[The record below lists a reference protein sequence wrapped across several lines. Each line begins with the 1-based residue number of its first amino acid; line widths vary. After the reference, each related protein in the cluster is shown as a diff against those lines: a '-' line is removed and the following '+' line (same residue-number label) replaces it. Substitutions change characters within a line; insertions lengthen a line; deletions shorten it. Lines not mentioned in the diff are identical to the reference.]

1 MIKKRDIWLAC
12 IVIAVAL
19 ILLGILKF
27 ANQESGTQIEI
38 RVNGQTYGT
47 YDLSRNQEI
56 TVDTAYGHNLVVIA
70 EGQAYMSEADCP
82 DGYCKNQGK
91 ISHEN
96 ETIVCLPHKLVVE
109 IKVTKDSG
117 VGADVN
123 MRKDDD
129 TDVKQ
134 SGESEN
140 GTLFDAISQ

>member
-1 MIKKRDIWLAC
+1 MIKKKDIMLAC
-12 IVIAVAL
+12 GVIAVAL
-19 ILLGILKF
+19 ILLVILKF

-56 TVDTAYGHNLVVIA
+56 TVDTEYGHNLVVIA
-70 EGQAYMSEADCP
+70 DGQAYMSEADCP

-109 IKVTKDSG
+109 IQVTKDF
-117 VGADVN
+117 GAGGDAN
-123 MRKDDD
+123 MRKNED

-134 SGESEN
+134 SGEAES
-140 GTLFDAISQ
+140 GVPFDAISQ

>member
-1 MIKKRDIWLAC
+1 MIKKKDIMLAC
-12 IVIAVAL
+12 GVIAVAL
-19 ILLGILKF
+19 ILLVILKF

-38 RVNGQTYGT
+38 RVNGQTYGI

-56 TVDTAYGHNLVVIA
+56 AVDTEYGHNLVVIA
-70 EGQAYMSEADCP
+70 DGQAYMSEADCP

-109 IKVTKDSG
+109 IQVTKDSG
-117 VGADVN
+117 AGADAN
-123 MRKDDD
+123 MHKDED

-140 GTLFDAISQ
+140 GTSFDAISQ